1 MIKRSAVGK
10 GWTLE
15 RLVGRIWMGMQ
26 LGGRDEKWGA

>member
-15 RLVGRIWMGMQ
+15 SLMGRTWMGMQ
-26 LGGRDEKWGA
+26 LGGRDEKGGA